1 MFELKTFRHESSKRA
16 TVPVWMMRYVLVPAV
31 QEELTM
37 GQRLALKHLLVD
49 PKEKERQEA
58 ERAAAEAAAEAAALR
73 AEEAEAELSE
83 AESEWTWE
91 TCSESEAEE
100 LEEDKPKKADL
111 VPAASAPVKPVSTTF
126 VKTFFSNE
134 PSNTQKS

>member
-1 MFELKTFRHESSKRA
+1 
-16 TVPVWMMRYVLVPAV
+16 
-31 QEELTM
+31 M

-111 VPAASAPVKPVSTTF
+111 VPAASVPVKPVSTTF
-126 VKTFFSNE
+126 VKTFFS
-134 PSNTQKS
+134 QKLSSSLRQIMSSRLQREASTFNPEN